1 MAFTGKHIF
10 SRKNLLKI
18 ALLAAALQVQSNDVS
33 AQDQKTFTVDMNKP
47 KGEINP
53 NMWGIFF
60 EDINMGADG
69 GIYAELIKNRS
80 FEFFRPMM
88 GWEKL
93 GKNTEASMTILNR
106 QEEEHQANPRYLRV
120 DTRKAD
126 TTLGLKNEGF
136 RGMGIKE
143 GLAYDF
149 SVLYRQANAGIRVKL
164 ELLDSTGQVIAET
177 AFQPTADV
185 QNWQSAEAR
194 LVATKTD
201 PKGSF
206 RMWFEG
212 KGVIDLDMISLFPE
226 DTWKGR
232 KKGLRADMVQALADL
247 KPGFIRFP
255 GGCIVEGFDLSQR
268 FQWKKTVGAIE
279 DRQLIIN
286 RWNTEFAHRLT
297 PDYFQTFGLGFYEYF
312 LMAEDIGAEP
322 LPILNCG
329 MACQFNTGELV
340 PLDELD
346 PYIQDAIDLIEFA
359 NGSVNTTW
367 GKVRAE
373 MGHPEPFNLK
383 LLGVGNENWGPQ
395 YVERLAVF
403 QKILKE
409 KHPEVEIIASAGP
422 YSSGE
427 YFDYLDKELRT
438 MNVDIIDEHFYQEPK
453 WFLNNAKRYDNYD
466 RQGPKIFAGEYA
478 AHSRAATHA
487 EQRNNWEAALS
498 EAAFLTGLERNADV
512 VQLASYAPLF
522 AHAEGWQW
530 NPNLIWVDN
539 MKVYPTPSYYVQKAY
554 SNNRGTHIL
563 SLLDQGA
570 AVAGQDSVYAS
581 AVLDE
586 EHRNITLKLVNV
598 SGQAKQI
605 ALNLNGSQKLA
616 KNAQVEFITANDLGA
631 FNAVGKELRVVPQQ
645 TTLPVN
651 KKKLDLPMQPH
662 AFYTIK
668 ITY

>member
-1 MAFTGKHIF
+1 MAFTGKHIS

-18 ALLAAALQVQSNDVS
+18 ALLFVVLQMQSNDVS
-33 AQDQKTFTVDMNKP
+33 AQDKKTFVVDMNTP
-47 KGEINP
+47 KGEINR

-120 DTRKAD
+120 DTRNVD

-136 RGMGIKE
+136 RGMGIKA

-164 ELLDSTGQVIAET
+164 ELLDSTDQVIAET
-177 AFQPTADV
+177 DFQPTAGV
-185 QNWQSAEAR
+185 QNWRSAEAR

-226 DTWKGR
+226 NTWKGR

-359 NGSVNTTW
+359 NGSENTKW
-367 GKVRAE
+367 GKVRAD
-373 MGHPEPFNLK
+373 MGHPKPFNLK
-383 LLGVGNENWGPQ
+383 MLGVGNENWGPQ

-427 YFDYLDKELRT
+427 YFEYLDKELRT
-438 MNVDIIDEHFYQEPK
+438 MHVDIIDEHFYQEPK

-478 AHSRAATHA
+478 AHSRTATHA

-554 SNNRGTHIL
+554 STNRGTHIL
-563 SLLDQGA
+563 SLLDQGT

-605 ALNLNGSQKLA
+605 ALNLNGSQKLE

-651 KKKLDLPMQPH
+651 KKKVDLPMQPH

-668 ITY
+668 IKY

>member
-1 MAFTGKHIF
+1 MILTGKRN
-10 SRKNLLKI
+10 SYPTYLLKI
-18 ALLAAALQVQSNDVS
+18 VLLAVILQTHPRAF
-33 AQDQKTFTVDMNKP
+33 AQEQKTFVIDASRP
-47 KGEINP
+47 KGDINP

-88 GWEKL
+88 GWKKL
-93 GKNTEASMTILNR
+93 GKANEANMTILNR
-106 QEEEHQANPRYLRV
+106 QEDQHQANPRYLRV
-120 DTRKAD
+120 DTRKVD
-126 TTLGLKNEGF
+126 SLIGLQNEGF
-136 RGMGIKE
+136 RGIGIKE

-149 SVLYRQANAGIRVKL
+149 SLLYRQPNAGIRLKV
-164 ELLDSTGQVIAET
+164 ELLDSLDQVIGQAE
-177 AFQPTADV
+177 FQPNATKD
-185 QNWQSAEAR
+185 NWQSGEAR
-194 LVATKTD
+194 LTAQKTD

-206 RMWFEG
+206 RLWFEG
-212 KGVIDLDMISLFPE
+212 EGVIDLDMISLFPE

-268 FQWKKTVGAIE
+268 FQWKKTVGPIE

-346 PYIQDAIDLIEFA
+346 PYIQDAVDLIEFA
-359 NGSVNTTW
+359 NGSVDTRW
-367 GKVRAE
+367 GKLRAE

-395 YVERLAVF
+395 YVERLAIF

-427 YFDYLDKELRT
+427 YFEYLDKELRA
-438 MNVDIIDEHFYQEPK
+438 MKVDIIDEHFYQEPK
-453 WFLNNAKRYDNYD
+453 WFLNNASRYDDYD
-466 RQGPKIFAGEYA
+466 RKGPKIFAGEYA
-478 AHSRAATHA
+478 AHSRKATDA

-522 AHAEGWQW
+522 AHIDGWQW

-539 MKVYPTPSYYVQKAY
+539 MNVYPTPSYYVQKAY
-554 SNNRGTHIL
+554 STNPGTQIIP
-563 SLLDQGA
+563 LLEQEEP
-570 AVAGQDSVYAS
+570 VAGRDSLYAS
-581 AVLDE
+581 SVLDNV
-586 EHRNITLKLVNV
+586 HKQVIIKVVNT
-598 SGQAKQI
+598 SATAKQVSFTVDGI
-605 ALNLNGSQKLA
+605 KKLA
-616 KNAQVEFITANDLGA
+616 KSAQVEILTIDDPLAYNP
-631 FNAVGKELRVVPQQ
+631 VGQQRQVMPKES
-645 TTLPVN
+645 TLPL
-651 KKKLDLPMQPH
+651 KKNTLDLAMQPQS
-662 AFYTIK
+662 FYLIK
-668 ITY
+668 IAY